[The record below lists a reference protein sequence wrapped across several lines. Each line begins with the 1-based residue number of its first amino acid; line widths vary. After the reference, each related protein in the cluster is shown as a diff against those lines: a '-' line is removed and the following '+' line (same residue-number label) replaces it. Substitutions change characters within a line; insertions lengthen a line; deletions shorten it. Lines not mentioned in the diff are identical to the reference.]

1 MVGERRLATMGHHL
15 RIGGHQSMSFESPAI
30 LVRVNE
36 PALRSVSD
44 TALLVAVHRAVESE
58 RVDAHFHDPYAREL
72 AGDRGERIARDL
84 SYGQAGWPVVAR
96 TVYFD
101 SVITRLARAGEIACV
116 VNLAAGL
123 DARPYRLD
131 LPSTLRWIEADLPG
145 MLDHKASRL
154 EGSERR
160 CVLERVPADLTDGGA
175 VARVLEKT
183 GDAPTMVLT
192 EGLLVYLQ
200 EDDVVRLGRALAA
213 RPNVHR
219 WLLDISGAAAVRWS
233 SRGRMG
239 RQLAN
244 ADASHRWAP
253 RQGPDFFRAFG
264 WTPVD
269 VRSSWEEAV
278 RLGRVP
284 WWLRA
289 VEAVTPPGRRDGL
302 HHIARL
308 VLLERA
314 PS

>member
-1 MVGERRLATMGHHL
+1 M
-15 RIGGHQSMSFESPAI
+15 
-30 LVRVNE
+30 LVRVSE
-36 PALRSVSD
+36 SALRSVSD
-44 TALLVAVHRAVESE
+44 TALLVAANRAQETE
-58 RVDAHFHDPYAREL
+58 RADAHFHDPHARAL
-72 AGDRGERIARDL
+72 AGERGERIARDL
-84 SYGQAGWPVVAR
+84 SYGQAGWTVVAR

-101 SVITRLARAGEIACV
+101 AVITRLARAGEIACV

-131 LPSTLRWIEADLPG
+131 VPSTLRWIEADLPD
-145 MLDHKASRL
+145 MLDYKASRL
-154 EGSERR
+154 AGSEPR
-160 CVLERVPADLTDGGA
+160 CVLERVPADLTDGEA

-183 GDAPTMVLT
+183 DDLPTLALT

-200 EDDVVRLGRALAA
+200 EEDVGRLGRALAA
-213 RPNVHR
+213 RPNVR
-219 WLLDISGAAAVRWS
+219 WWLLDISGVAALRWS

-244 ADASHRWAP
+244 ANASHRWAP
-253 RQGPDFFRAFG
+253 PQGPNFFRAFG

-278 RLGRVP
+278 HLGRVP

-308 VLLERA
+308 VLLERGR
-314 PS
+314 